1 MPRRVSGDDTDADAT
16 SSVIPVASFNASRA
30 ELLRDDGAEAI
41 CCFWLPVRF
50 CLCGD
55 EAALFLRPGDGTHKS
70 SPWKS
75 YSPSSV
81 VIMATLATLPRKY
94 GVSVGMHVG
103 GRALGVAMAA
113 RGSVA
118 RGARG
123 SICRF
128 PGS

>member
-1 MPRRVSGDDTDADAT
+1 MYAEDEHDDNHDNGDDTDDDAT
-16 SSVIPVASFNASRA
+16 SSVLDLPVVSSNASRA

-81 VIMATLATLPRKY
+81 VIMATLATLPRQY
-94 GVSVGMHVG
+94 RPV
-103 GRALGVAMAA
+103 
-113 RGSVA
+113 
-118 RGARG
+118 
-123 SICRF
+123 
-128 PGS
+128 PT